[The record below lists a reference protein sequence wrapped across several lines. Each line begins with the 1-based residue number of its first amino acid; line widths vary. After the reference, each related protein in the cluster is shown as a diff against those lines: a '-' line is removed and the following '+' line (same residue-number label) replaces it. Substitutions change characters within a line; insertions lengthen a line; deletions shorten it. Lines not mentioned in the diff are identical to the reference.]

1 MNNIEKIA
9 DVEMSEKEIHWIE
22 YPAKTCFECR
32 VGLLREC
39 DGSFSIY
46 AINLPGVAS
55 QGETEQEAIANI
67 VDALAGTL
75 AEYKSEGEIPWS
87 EDFIEGEIFER
98 RVLVNLAEVT
108 VAG

>member
-1 MNNIEKIA
+1 MNNIEPIA
-9 DVEMSEKEIHWIE
+9 GVEISEKEIHWIE
-22 YPAKTCFECR
+22 YPAETCFECR

-75 AEYKSEGEIPWS
+75 AEYKSEGEIPWA
-87 EDFIEGEIFER
+87 EDFIEGEIMER
-98 RVLVNLAEVT
+98 CVMVNLAEVA